1 MDLLKKLTTGVVI
14 FSLGMLAGTRGSRTS
29 AVSASTRPELVAKLP
44 ALVVKL
50 HRFKL
55 KPDQLEEFDRWIAFE
70 HAHHG
75 ETLATLEREHMYAE
89 SIFRDREHDPTTI
102 YWAELRGAGGAS
114 VGNSPLPIDKVYEG
128 FMQRTLVPGSHTMLQ
143 PEYTLVPPFLLESI
157 AAHEAAGR
165 GQ

>member
-1 MDLLKKLTTGVVI
+1 MWKWFACFTAFALGVV
-14 FSLGMLAGTRGSRTS
+14 AGGLCSRTP
-29 AVSASTRPELVAKLP
+29 AVSASAIPE
-44 ALVVKL
+44 LVVKL

-55 KPDQLEEFDRWIAFE
+55 KSDQLPEFDRWIAFE
-70 HAHHG
+70 HAHHE

-114 VGNSPLPIDKVYEG
+114 VTSSPLPIDKIYEG
-128 FMQRTLVPGSHTMLQ
+128 FMQRTLVPGSHAVLD

-157 AAHEAAGR
+157 RVHGEAEQKA
-165 GQ
+165 Q